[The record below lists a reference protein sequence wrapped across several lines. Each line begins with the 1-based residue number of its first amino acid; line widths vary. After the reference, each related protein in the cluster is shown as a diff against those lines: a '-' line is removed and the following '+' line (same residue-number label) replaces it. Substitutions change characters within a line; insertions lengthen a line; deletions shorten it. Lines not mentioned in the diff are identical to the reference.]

1 MREKGGG
8 LRVGKGGMVKGWKMG
23 WVKCGGK
30 GRKKGWIKGGG
41 RVRVGKKWVGEGEIV
56 KGGTMV
62 EGLRVG
68 SKSGERDKG

>member
-1 MREKGGG
+1 MEREGSSA
-8 LRVGKGGMVKGWKMG
+8 GKGGRVKGG
-23 WVKCGGK
+23 ERGK

>member
-1 MREKGGG
+1 MD
-8 LRVGKGGMVKGWKMG
+8 KGW
-23 WVKCGGK
+23 
-30 GRKKGWIKGGG
+30 G

-68 SKSGERDKG
+68 KGGIVKSGKKGKC